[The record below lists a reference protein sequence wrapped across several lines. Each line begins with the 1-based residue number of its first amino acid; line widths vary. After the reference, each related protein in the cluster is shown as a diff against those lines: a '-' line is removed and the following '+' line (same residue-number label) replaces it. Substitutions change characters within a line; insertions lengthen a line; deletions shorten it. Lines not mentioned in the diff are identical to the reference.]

1 MKNPNTTRPTL
12 GVAIIAA
19 IGAACFSPEGEE
31 KRLAAERVRE
41 ARALHAASS
50 RPVLAASPPPAR
62 AAVSTRDGTS
72 IARAA
77 P

>member
-1 MKNPNTTRPTL
+1 MKNPNTMRPTL

-31 KRLAAERVRE
+31 KRLTAERVRE
-41 ARALHAASS
+41 ARALQSASS
-50 RPVLAASPPPAR
+50 RPVLAVRPPPPL

>member
-1 MKNPNTTRPTL
+1 MTNPNTMRPTL
-12 GVAIIAA
+12 GVAIMAA

-41 ARALHAASS
+41 ARVLRAAGAQPLHAV
-50 RPVLAASPPPAR
+50 RPPPAVP
-62 AAVSTRDGTS
+62 AASTRDGTS
-72 IARAA
+72 VARAA

>member
-1 MKNPNTTRPTL
+1 MKNRNTTRPTL

-41 ARALHAASS
+41 ARALHAASTG
-50 RPVLAASPPPAR
+50 RLLAVQPPPAL